1 MCRQSDVQLVHRS
14 LTMVA
19 IKEEQVRVHATH
31 SDDDQSVNVHSTST
45 VHIGLSNAD
54 YIDARHW

>member
-1 MCRQSDVQLVHRS
+1 MPDVQLVHGS

-19 IKEEQVRVHATH
+19 IKEEQVRVHATY